1 MGGKNGATEL
11 PDWGPGVG
19 LIHNPNTAPL
29 SNRGGN
35 WKDWL
40 KC

>member
-1 MGGKNGATEL
+1 MGGKSGPTEL
-11 PDWGPGVG
+11 SHWGPGVG
-19 LIHNPNTAPL
+19 LIHNPNNVPL